1 MVPPP
6 NSESDAGSVT
16 RSGVPSPPGLPS
28 VDVEVVDTKL
38 SRKRMRQ
45 FMERAFPLTRSITGN
60 GVRNT
65 LDLIELELDGTP
77 LLRHEVPSGTPVLD
91 WVVPNEW
98 NLTRATLD
106 GPLGRVISSDDS
118 NLHVV
123 SYSTPVEVELTLDEL
138 KPHIYTMPDQP
149 DVIPYRTTYYRETW
163 GLCMTQRQ
171 LDSLTDGT
179 YRVTI
184 EATLEPGHLTYGEV
198 VLPGMTDEEILLTT
212 HICHPSMAND
222 NLSGIAALSEVVRR
236 LALSTPLHH
245 TIRVLFIPGT
255 IGSITWLERN
265 RKQVDRIRAGLVLAG
280 AGDRAPATYK
290 RSRRGSSRIDL
301 VMERLVGDAGGSVI
315 DYYPYGYD
323 ERQFCSPGFDL
334 PMGRLSRSIHGTYP
348 QYHTSADDLDFVDDD
363 TLLDTVELVLDAVA
377 ALDGELRYVNTQPHG
392 EPQLGRRGLYG
403 AVGGAVN
410 SKSAEMALLWLL
422 AYSDGEHSLADIAR
436 LANLPVDALET
447 AAEALVAA
455 ELLKPAS

>member
-1 MVPPP
+1 MTQI
-6 NSESDAGSVT
+6 DH
-16 RSGVPSPPGLPS
+16 LS
-28 VDVEVVDTKL
+28 VDADGADDPKQKK
-38 SRKRMRQ
+38 KRMRL

-60 GVRNT
+60 GVRQT
-65 LDLIELELDGTP
+65 LDLVEAELDTTP
-77 LLRHEVPSGTPVLD
+77 LLRHEVPSGSPALD

-98 NLTRATLD
+98 NLTKATLD
-106 GPLGRVISSDDS
+106 GPLGRVISSDDN

-123 SYSTPVEVELTLDEL
+123 SYSVPVEIELTLDEL
-138 KPHIYTMPDQP
+138 KPHIFTLPDQP
-149 DVIPYRTTYYRETW
+149 DIIPYRTTYYRETW

-171 LDSLTDGT
+171 LEELTEGT
-179 YRVTI
+179 YRVSI
-184 EATLEPGHLTYGEV
+184 DATLEPGHLTYGEV

-222 NLSGIAALSEVVRR
+222 NLSGIAALTEVIRR
-236 LALSTPLHH
+236 LAGRGPMKH

-265 RKQVDRIRAGLVLAG
+265 RKNVDRIKAGLVLAG

-290 RSRRGSSRIDL
+290 RSRRGSTRVDL
-301 VMERLVGDAGGSVI
+301 IMERMVAEADGSVI

-334 PMGRLSRSIHGTYP
+334 PVGRLSRSMHGTYP
-348 QYHTSADDLDFVDDD
+348 QYHTSADDLDFVDDN
-363 TLLDTVELVLDAVA
+363 TLLNTVDLVTKAVL
-377 ALDGELRYVNTQPHG
+377 ALDGETRYRNTQPHG

-422 AYSDGEHSLADIAR
+422 SYSDGEHSLDDIAH
-436 LANLPVDALET
+436 LSKLPMESLQT
-447 AAEALVAA
+447 AAEALVTA
-455 ELLKPAS
+455 ELLAED